1 MRGRVLEF
9 DGAVGFQIAGSG
21 FLGTTIK
28 NREEK

>member
-1 MRGRVLEF
+1 VF
-9 DGAVGFQIAGSG
+9 WNSTGAVGFQIAGSG